1 MIEAIKSAWALFL
14 GLAFIM
20 VGNGLQGSLVAVRAQ
35 FEVFNT
41 SVIGFVMAGYFVG
54 FFLGSLIVPRL
65 VARVGHVRVFGAL
78 ASLASFGVLVY
89 PIFVDPITWF
99 LIRVLTGLCYAG
111 LYIICESWLNDRAT
125 NETRGQLL
133 SIYMIISLLGLA
145 GGQYLLNLYS
155 PADFQLFTIVSV
167 LISLSVVPVLVSAA
181 RVPEFEAPETMGP
194 IRLYKASPLG
204 VVSMFLVGTS
214 AGVMVGMGPSY
225 AYQQGLSVAEVSI
238 FMSAIFI
245 GGFLFTWPIGKMS
258 DIMDRRTVIV
268 ITAGAA
274 VAIGAFGATLGGDNR
289 LLVFIVVGIAGGVTF
304 PIYSLAIAH
313 TNDFLNPKQMVAAS
327 SALVMTNGLGA
338 MLGPNFGAAAME
350 AFGPNGFYT
359 SLAAI
364 HIVMVGFALWRM
376 TRRPAPPT
384 GEQGHF
390 VALPRTTSVA
400 AAMSPEIEHP
410 EDDLAAAEE
419 PAPEPTDD
427 LPGEAEDGAGP
438 ENDTPI
444 STPADGK
451 P

>member
-1 MIEAIKSAWALFL
+1 MFDAIKSAWALFL

-20 VGNGLQGSLVAVRAQ
+20 LGNGLQGSLVAVRAQ

-54 FFLGSLIVPRL
+54 FFLGSILVPRL
-65 VARVGHVRVFGAL
+65 VGRVGHVRVFGAL

-89 PIFVDPITWF
+89 PIFVDPIAWF
-99 LIRVLTGLCYAG
+99 LIRVLTGVCYAG

-133 SIYMIISLLGLA
+133 SIYMIISLLGMG

-214 AGVMVGMGPSY
+214 AGVVMGMGPSF
-225 AYQQGLSVAEVSI
+225 AYQQGLTIAEVSV

-245 GGFLFTWPIGKMS
+245 GGFLFTWPIGRLS

-268 ITAGAA
+268 ITAVAA
-274 VAIGAFGATLGGDNR
+274 VAAGAFGASLGNDNK
-289 LLVFIVVGIAGGVTF
+289 LLVFIAVGLAGGVTF
-304 PIYSLAIAH
+304 PIYSLSIAY
-313 TNDFLNPKQMVAAS
+313 TNDYLSTKQMVAAS

-338 MLGPNFGAAAME
+338 MLGPNIGAGAME
-350 AFGPNGFYT
+350 LFGPSGFYIT
-359 SLAAI
+359 IAGIHVAMAA
-364 HIVMVGFALWRM
+364 FALWRM
-376 TRRPAPPT
+376 TRRAALPAE
-384 GEQGHF
+384 EQGTF
-390 VALPRTTSVA
+390 VAVPRTSVMA
-400 AAMSPEIEHP
+400 ATMSPEYDHP
-410 EDDLAAAEE
+410 EDDTVVEE
-419 PAPEPTDD
+419 QDLEPMDD
-427 LPGEAEDGAGP
+427 LPESPESSEKTDVHEDEDGPKG
-438 ENDTPI
+438 
-444 STPADGK
+444 GK

>member
-1 MIEAIKSAWALFL
+1 MIEAMKSAWALFL

-20 VGNGLQGSLVAVRAQ
+20 VGNGLQGSLVAMRAQ

-54 FFLGSLIVPRL
+54 FFLGSLLVPPL

-78 ASLASFGVLVY
+78 ASLASLGVLVY
-89 PIFVDPITWF
+89 PIIVDPVAWF

-145 GGQYLLNLYS
+145 GGQFLLNLYS

-194 IRLYKASPLG
+194 IRLYRASPLG
-204 VVSMFLVGTS
+204 VVSMFLVGTG
-214 AGVMVGMGPSY
+214 AGVIIGMGPSY
-225 AYQQGLSVAEVSI
+225 AYQQGLTVAEISI
-238 FMSAIFI
+238 FMSSIFV

-274 VAIGAFGATLGGDNR
+274 VAIGAVGAWLGSENK
-289 LLVFIVVGIAGGVTF
+289 LMVYVIVGITGGVTF

-338 MLGPNFGAAAME
+338 MLGPNIGAGAME
-350 AFGPNGFYT
+350 VFGPDGFYI
-359 SLAAI
+359 SIAAI
-364 HIVMVGFALWRM
+364 HVVMVAFALWRM
-376 TRRPAPPT
+376 TRRPAPPPSA
-384 GEQGHF
+384 QGAF
-390 VALPRTTSVA
+390 VAVPRTTSMA
-400 AAMSPEIEHP
+400 AAMSPEYEHP
-410 EDDLAAAEE
+410 EDEASADAADLEA
-419 PAPEPTDD
+419 TDD
-427 LPGEAEDGAGP
+427 LPNDPVGSDTTNEA
-438 ENDTPI
+438 
-444 STPADGK
+444 STGDK

>member
-1 MIEAIKSAWALFL
+1 MIEAMKSAWALFL

-35 FEVFNT
+35 FEVFDT
-41 SVIGFVMAGYFVG
+41 SVIGVVMAGYFVG
-54 FFLGSLIVPRL
+54 FFLGSMLVPKL

-125 NETRGQLL
+125 NETRGQ
-133 SIYMIISLLGLA
+133 
-145 GGQYLLNLYS
+145 YLLNLYS

-204 VVSMFLVGTS
+204 VVSMFLVGTG
-214 AGVMVGMGPSY
+214 AGIIIGMGPSY

-245 GGFLFTWPIGKMS
+245 GGFLFTWPIGKLS

-274 VAIGAFGATLGGDNR
+274 VAIGAVGALLGSDNK
-289 LLVFIVVGIAGGVTF
+289 LLVFIIVGVTGGVTF

-338 MLGPNFGAAAME
+338 MLGPNIGAGSME
-350 AFGPNGFYT
+350 AFGPEGFYIAI
-359 SLAAI
+359 AAI
-364 HIVMVGFALWRM
+364 HVVMAAFALWRM
-376 TRRPAPPT
+376 TRRPAPSAQ
-384 GEQGHF
+384 EQGAF
-390 VALPRTTSVA
+390 VAVPRTTSVA
-400 AAMSPEIEHP
+400 AAMSPEYEHP
-410 EDDLAAAEE
+410 EDAVE
-419 PAPEPTDD
+419 PAVQDMEASDD
-427 LPGEAEDGAGP
+427 LPEPEEPEGAQQDPG
-438 ENDTPI
+438 DLK
-444 STPADGK
+444 DGK

>member
-1 MIEAIKSAWALFL
+1 MFDAIKSAWALFL

-20 VGNGLQGSLVAVRAQ
+20 LGNGLQGSLVAVRAQ

-54 FFLGSLIVPRL
+54 FFLGSILVPRL
-65 VARVGHVRVFGAL
+65 VGRVGHVRVFGAL

-89 PIFVDPITWF
+89 PIFVDPIAWF
-99 LIRVLTGLCYAG
+99 LIRVLTGVCYAG

-133 SIYMIISLLGLA
+133 SIYMIISLLGMG

-214 AGVMVGMGPSY
+214 AGVVMGMGPSY
-225 AYQQGLSVAEVSI
+225 AYQQGLTIAEVSV

-245 GGFLFTWPIGKMS
+245 GGFLFTWPIGRLS

-268 ITAGAA
+268 ITAVAA
-274 VAIGAFGATLGGDNR
+274 VAAGAFGASLGNDNK
-289 LLVFIVVGIAGGVTF
+289 LLVFIAVGLAGGVTF
-304 PIYSLAIAH
+304 PIYSLSIAY
-313 TNDFLNPKQMVAAS
+313 TNDYLSTKQMVAAS

-338 MLGPNFGAAAME
+338 MLGPNIGAGAME
-350 AFGPNGFYT
+350 LFGPSGFYIT
-359 SLAAI
+359 IAGIHVAMAA
-364 HIVMVGFALWRM
+364 FALWRM
-376 TRRPAPPT
+376 TRRAALPAE
-384 GEQGHF
+384 EQGTF
-390 VALPRTTSVA
+390 VAVPRTSVMA
-400 AAMSPEIEHP
+400 ATMSPEYDHP
-410 EDDLAAAEE
+410 EDDTVVEE
-419 PAPEPTDD
+419 QDLEPMDD
-427 LPGEAEDGAGP
+427 LPESPESSEKTDVHEDEDGPKG
-438 ENDTPI
+438 
-444 STPADGK
+444 GK